1 MRKILNFLHS
11 AKLIPLNYQG
21 CVLNGISNVIICGH
35 SDCKAMSVLHSME
48 EVSSPNESTSS
59 SNELSTNTPIK
70 AWIMKHGMT
79 SLQKFHE
86 LQKANFTKPLMV
98 KSAGSDLTDLQAF
111 IDVDNVFSLEDK
123 LSQVNTLMQMENIAS
138 YPFMQKCIQAKQTQ
152 IHAMW
157 YDIHSGEVY
166 LFSKSQK
173 HFLPILDQNVDQV
186 LEELKENNINNN
198 ELTNEDAK
206 AFTEKTSD
214 VFNSKKCS

>member
-1 MRKILNFLHS
+1 
-11 AKLIPLNYQG
+11 
-21 CVLNGISNVIICGH
+21 
-35 SDCKAMSVLHSME
+35 
-48 EVSSPNESTSS
+48 
-59 SNELSTNTPIK
+59 
-70 AWIMKHGMT
+70 MT

-98 KSAGSDLTDLQAF
+98 KSAGSDLSDLQAF
-111 IDVDNVFSLEDK
+111 IGTHHKSSKSTFFFCNTLYFEFLLFFLTDVDNVFSLEDK

-173 HFLPILDQNVDQV
+173 VSSDALCSRNFQNVKLRLDF
-186 LEELKENNINNN
+186 EI
-198 ELTNEDAK
+198 
-206 AFTEKTSD
+206 
-214 VFNSKKCS
+214 